1 MENAIRTENYMYCIC
16 FMTKM
21 HQEEDAKRVLKN
33 DLQEAIIDLQS
44 IIGREEKMK
53 KAILI
58 KSISPISD
66 MRL

>member
-1 MENAIRTENYMYCIC
+1 
-16 FMTKM
+16 MTKM